1 MRHHL
6 FTHLLIILLSISLGT
21 GHLLA
26 QGPPKV
32 TWGRESNTH
41 HRIMDVIGPID
52 SAYYLLRGVPGIMDN
67 STYSGVNIQRLDAAL
82 NPQPASPFQ
91 MFFEGQELDV
101 EKAIRYRS
109 DIYVFGTRRNYS
121 RRAKE
126 LYGTR
131 VDLNTLQAAVEP
143 VLVATLPLLNR
154 NVDGDFSYKFS
165 RDSSH
170 FCIFSRAGANRRD
183 PRHLGF
189 HVFDDGFNLLWNESV
204 TLPYLEQ
211 QFEVADFVVDRE
223 GNTYILG
230 RLFPSDRRM
239 ALRSRQR
246 FEYRVIAFRENGQ
259 ESEEYGI
266 NVKNRYLS
274 DIHLEIAPDG
284 NLICAG
290 FYSERSNLS
299 AKGTFYLT
307 INAATKEVLTSSFY
321 DFSVDF
327 LTLNLTDGQERRK
340 RRKVAKGK
348 NVELYR
354 YDIRD
359 LVPRGDG
366 GVVLTAE
373 QFYVQTVSTT
383 DPRTSVPVTRVLY
396 HYNTILV
403 VSISPEGQIEWA
415 TKIPKFQKATQDQ
428 ASFASYAL
436 MITDARLYFI
446 YNDHRKNIDEQR
458 VNRLRNFSL
467 DDRNGIVALASVD
480 PEGKVERMKLWPHEE
495 IETLTQPRLCTQIS
509 PTEMMMIARYR
520 KNVQYGRVDFNSAI
534 KE

>member
-1 MRHHL
+1 MRHYL
-6 FTHLLIILLSISLGT
+6 FTYIGIILAIASLG
-21 GHLLA
+21 GKELLA
-26 QGPPKV
+26 QGGPEV
-32 TWGRESNTH
+32 IWGRESNTH

-52 SAYYLLRGVPGIMDN
+52 SSYYLLRGVPGIMGY
-67 STYSGVNIQRLDAAL
+67 STYSGVNIQRLDAQL
-82 NPQPASPFQ
+82 NPQPATPFR
-91 MFFEGQELDV
+91 MFHEGQELDV

-109 DIYVFGTRRNYS
+109 DIYVFGSRRNYG

-131 VDLNTLQAAVEP
+131 VDLNTLQAAIDP

-154 NVDGDFSYKFS
+154 SVDGEFAYKFS
-165 RDSSH
+165 RDSSR
-170 FCIFSRAGANRRD
+170 FCIFSRAGASRRD

-189 HVFDDGFNLLWNESV
+189 HVFDDGFNLQWSESV

-211 QFEVADFVVDRE
+211 QFEVTDFVVDRE

-230 RLFPSDRRM
+230 KLYPTDRRM
-239 ALRSRQR
+239 SLRSRQR
-246 FEYRVIAFRENGQ
+246 FEYRVIAFREDGQ
-259 ESEEYGI
+259 ESEEYVI

-290 FYSERSNLS
+290 FYSERNNLS
-299 AKGTFYLT
+299 ARGTFYLT
-307 INAATKEVLTSSFY
+307 INATTKEVLTSSFY

-348 NVELYR
+348 NVELYQ

-373 QFYVQTVSTT
+373 QFFVQTVSTT
-383 DPRTSVPVTRVLY
+383 DPRTSVPITRILY
-396 HYNTILV
+396 HFNTILV

-436 MITDARLYFI
+436 MITDAHLYFI

-467 DDRNGIVALASVD
+467 DDRNGVVAMASVD
-480 PEGKVERMKLWPHEE
+480 PEGKVERKKLLPQKE

-509 PTEMMMIARYR
+509 PNEMMMIARYR
-520 KNVQYGRVDFNSAI
+520 KNVQYGRVDF
-534 KE
+534 KEAGKE